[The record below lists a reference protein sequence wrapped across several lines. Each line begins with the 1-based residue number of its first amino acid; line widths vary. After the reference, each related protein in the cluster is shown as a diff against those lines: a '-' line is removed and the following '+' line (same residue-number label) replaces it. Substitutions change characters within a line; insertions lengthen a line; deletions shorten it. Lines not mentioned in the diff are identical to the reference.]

1 MRYVLPTR
9 VEILEFRI
17 AIGIGRGS
25 PLSELDTDA
34 SSSSAGIPFSGHGV
48 YMKYAM
54 PVLHLNTRSTCPA
67 CSYIRNIPRRMHT
80 AWPHRVAIKCNY
92 FKYEGE
98 RTRYKNRNRYVCARA
113 REREREREREGYEEG
128 DRDERKGGKNASTY
142 AHARAAMR
150 FTLGTTRVRA
160 RRPCVC

>member
-113 REREREREREGYEEG
+113 RERERERERDMRRGTEMKEREG
-128 DRDERKGGKNASTY
+128 RTRQRT
-142 AHARAAMR
+142 H
-150 FTLGTTRVRA
+150 TRVQRCGL
-160 RRPCVC
+160 R